1 MRCSIR
7 NKKTSIN
14 MLYEKIIPAQGHSF
28 EKREFKLKHFSVH
41 WHHHDEYELVLIV
54 SGKGKRFTGNKVS
67 PFAEGDLLL
76 IGPNIPHFHLCEQI
90 YFETNGLQAESHAI
104 YFNSNVFPA
113 NIESGSEFSAIKRL
127 LKDSRGCIKFHTKGL
142 EDPIVDRI
150 QKLSHNNGF
159 KGLLELYDILNTLSE
174 YRYEVLITAED
185 RPELTAEEMQLPGNK
200 AFQYI
205 NKHFKE
211 KVTLSEVAKYAG
223 LTPAA
228 LCRRFKQIS
237 GKSLF
242 DYLSEVRIEFSYKL
256 LAESTL
262 PISMVA
268 QEAGFQNV
276 SHFNR
281 VFKKLSGV
289 TPKEYKRQHYRKV

>member
-1 MRCSIR
+1 MVFLTFASVIEYMTAISRSEYPLSYLRNSSSRYRVGSIAMAFA
-7 NKKTSIN
+7 K
-14 MLYEKIIPAQGHSF
+14 
-28 EKREFKLKHFSVH
+28 SV
-41 WHHHDEYELVLIV
+41 L
-54 SGKGKRFTGNKVS
+54 
-67 PFAEGDLLL
+67 AA
-76 IGPNIPHFHLCEQI
+76 
-90 YFETNGLQAESHAI
+90 AESITDAVGTLTV
-104 YFNSNVFPA
+104 N
-113 NIESGSEFSAIKRL
+113 
-127 LKDSRGCIKFHTKGL
+127 
-142 EDPIVDRI
+142 
-150 QKLSHNNGF
+150 
-159 KGLLELYDILNTLSE
+159 LSE
-174 YRYEVLITAED
+174 
-185 RPELTAEEMQLPGNK
+185 EEMQLPGNK
-200 AFQYI
+200 AYQYI

-211 KVTLSEVAKYAG
+211 KVTLGDVAKYAG

-289 TPKEYKRQHYRKV
+289 TPKEYKRQHQRRI